1 MEETPM
7 TVSGMGTARTPHPP
21 LSPLHRAARAE
32 RAERAAD
39 KQAAPRSDFDSLTG
53 ADRELIFQVTGQRVA
68 PGFDPAKEHPTAF
81 AAIIAAERAAG
92 RLAPGQE
99 ASALYIKDLNRRYER
114 TGGPNPVAPHLDKA
128 LSYLAGTTAARRIDV
143 SA

>member
-1 MEETPM
+1 M
-7 TVSGMGTARTPHPP
+7 TVSGLGTARTPYPP
-21 LSPLHRAARAE
+21 LTPLHRAHRAE
-32 RAERAAD
+32 KPAA
-39 KQAAPRSDFDSLTG
+39 RSDFDSLTG
-53 ADRELIFQVTGQRVA
+53 ADRELIFHVTGQRVG

-99 ASALYIKDLNRRYER
+99 VSALYLKDLNRRYER
-114 TGGPNPVAPHLDKA
+114 TGGPNAVAPYLGKA
-128 LSYLAGTTAARRIDV
+128 LDYFRGTTAARRIDV